1 MAESHTLLNENF
13 EEAFF
18 VVLDIDDGAL
28 SEFEPELTRVF
39 FLQFIILPY
48 PHIVRNEI
56 RQGIRH
62 FRKKV
67 FYPIVEVSV
76 EKRIHI

>member
-28 SEFEPELTRVF
+28 SEFETQLIRVF
-39 FLQFIILPY
+39 
-48 PHIVRNEI
+48 
-56 RQGIRH
+56 G
-62 FRKKV
+62 
-67 FYPIVEVSV
+67 S
-76 EKRIHI
+76 